1 MQTRLLRLC
10 EGDTELALVYE
21 MTDMENAV
29 LNGDTAALKLD
40 TTVDVMQIM
49 TDLRR
54 EWGLVY
60 PEEL

>member
-1 MQTRLLRLC
+1 M
-10 EGDTELALVYE
+10 YE

-40 TTVDVMQIM
+40 TTVDVMRIM